1 MIDSKQL
8 EALAAVITEQSF
20 DKAARALF
28 LTQSAVSQRI
38 RQLEERIGRMLVV
51 RSSPIRPTLAG
62 MALLR
67 HYRQLAMLEQDLFEE
82 IGPGE
87 SRGVEIVKLAVNAD
101 SLDTWFL
108 RGVRGILTEGGVLL
122 ELVVDDQS
130 VTHAYLRSGEVQGAI
145 TSTPANFQGLV
156 THDLGDMEYLC
167 VATPH
172 FRDRHCRHGFDRKA
186 AKHAPMV
193 IFSRKDALQHE
204 FLQQRF
210 GEAINP
216 PVHVMPSNIS
226 FQGLILEGIAYGM
239 VSRILVETHLQRG
252 ELIDLAPGETLRVPH
267 FYQCWSLQS
276 GPSRRMAEAVVA
288 TAKTCLTAR
297 TLPRGRSTPTAAE
310 PDRFPRPGTA
320 PRHSRE

>member
-20 DKAARALF
+20 DKAARVLF

-51 RSSPIRPTLAG
+51 RSSPVRPTPAG

-67 HYRQLAMLEQDLFEE
+67 HYRQLAMLEQDLFDE

-87 SRGVEIVKLAVNAD
+87 NRGLETVKLAVNAD

-108 RGVRGILTEGGVLL
+108 RGVRNILAEGGVLL

-145 TSTPANFQGLV
+145 TSTPANFQGLL

-167 VATPH
+167 VATPN
-172 FRDRHCRHGFDRKA
+172 FRDRYCRHGFDLEA

-210 GEAINP
+210 GEAISP

-226 FQGLILEGIAYGM
+226 FQGLILEGLAYGM
-239 VSRILVETHLQRG
+239 VSRILAEPHVQRG
-252 ELIDLAPGETLRVPH
+252 ELVDLAPGETLRVPH

-276 GPSRRMAEAVVA
+276 GLSRRMAEAVVA
-288 TAKTCLTAR
+288 TARAFLTAR
-297 TLPRGRSTPTAAE
+297 IHPRERNTPREAGPHRS
-310 PDRFPRPGTA
+310 PRPETG
-320 PRHSRE
+320 PLRSRE